1 MMITSKKS
9 AQAVKECAQGVRV
22 ATYSDKSFCVFGDTY
37 PLRKMLKAAKLCY
50 IHGLKC
56 GPGWI
61 GSNKRKEAV
70 LQLLGVQL
78 ENLTESE
85 LFAIGERRASNRK
98 PTNNYNSTRRV

>member
-9 AQAVKECAQGVRV
+9 ADSVNVRV

-37 PLRKMLKAAKLCY
+37 PIRKMLKAAKLCY
-50 IHGLKC
+50 IPGLKC

-70 LQLLGVQL
+70 LQLLGVRL
-78 ENLTESE
+78 ENLTEAE
-85 LFAIGERRASNRK
+85 LIAIGEQRREESEKQKDN
-98 PTNNYNSTRRV
+98 